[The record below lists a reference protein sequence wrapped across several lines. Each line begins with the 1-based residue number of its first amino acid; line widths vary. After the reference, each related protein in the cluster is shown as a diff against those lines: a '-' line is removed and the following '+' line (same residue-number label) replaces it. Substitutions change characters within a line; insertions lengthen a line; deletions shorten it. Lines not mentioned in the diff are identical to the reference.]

1 VLKDNF
7 LFGEI
12 LGNTEQWEGSQM
24 VHPLIVGDVKSNLI
38 YGEVPNYAFA

>member
-24 VHPLIVGDVKSNLI
+24 VHPLTSGDVKLFLI
-38 YGEVPNYAFA
+38 YGETPNYEIA